1 MKLLKVSAVVLSLI
15 LAFGGCGKA
24 NDKKTDADTSV
35 STESTEVSTE
45 AEKDKIVSVTPIEG
59 TDKVSVKKSTSVKKA
74 EEAPAKQEEKK
85 EEKQEEKK
93 EETPEHT
100 MYYWCMETEK
110 DNLNITYHE
119 KDCPLIKDE
128 NPKEVGK
135 EVIKM
140 IGLNRCEECNPP
152 EFK

>member
-1 MKLLKVSAVVLSLI
+1 MKFLKIFAIVLTLSL
-15 LAFGGCGKA
+15 AFSGCGKA
-24 NDKKTDADTSV
+24 DNKNADTSKA
-35 STESTEVSTE
+35 TETTEISTE
-45 AEKDKIVSVTPIEG
+45 AEKDKIISVTPQEG
-59 TDKVSVKKSTSVKKA
+59 TDKVVVKKSTSPVKT
-74 EEAPAKQEEKK
+74 EAPK
-85 EEKQEEKK
+85 EAK
-93 EETPEHT
+93 EETKDEAKEEEKGETTQHT

-119 KDCPLIKDE
+119 KDCPLIKGE